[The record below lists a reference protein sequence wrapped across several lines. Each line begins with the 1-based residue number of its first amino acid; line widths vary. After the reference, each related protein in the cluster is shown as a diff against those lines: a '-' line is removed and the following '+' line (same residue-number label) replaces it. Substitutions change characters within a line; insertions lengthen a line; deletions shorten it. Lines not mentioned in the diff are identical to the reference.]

1 MKTKPIPESWHG
13 FHRLVIIHSHNPK
26 WSLNRCVSEA
36 GCSARM
42 PRIYWA
48 LGWISSS
55 IKNQWTTNIVVNLT
69 PEMAE
74 QIREISKRMENASDP
89 LGVKIKEWKKTI
101 GNFEENIPT
110 LEETKEKISRSM
122 SGKQAGNKNSQ
133 YGSCWITNGMVSK
146 KIKKDDP
153 IPEG

>member
-48 LGWISSS
+48 FGWISSS

-110 LEETKEKISRSM
+110 LEETKEKILEKRAEEL
-122 SGKQAGNKNSQ
+122 KKFWDADL
-133 YGSCWITNGMVSK
+133 VSELRRRGYEVTAK
-146 KIKKDDP
+146 KTF
-153 IPEG
+153 EL

>member
-1 MKTKPIPESWHG
+1 MKTKPIPESWHK
-13 FHRLVIIHSHNPK
+13 FHRLVIIYSHNPK
-26 WSLNRCVSEA
+26 WSLNRCVAEA

-48 LGWISSS
+48 FGWISSS

-89 LGVKIKEWKKTI
+89 LGLNKPLDKPSDEWKM
-101 GNFEENIPT
+101 PT
-110 LEETKEKISRSM
+110 LEETKEKIMEKRADEL
-122 SGKQAGNKNSQ
+122 KKFWDADL
-133 YGSCWITNGMVSK
+133 VSELRRRGYEVTAK
-146 KIKKDDP
+146 KTV
-153 IPEG
+153 EL